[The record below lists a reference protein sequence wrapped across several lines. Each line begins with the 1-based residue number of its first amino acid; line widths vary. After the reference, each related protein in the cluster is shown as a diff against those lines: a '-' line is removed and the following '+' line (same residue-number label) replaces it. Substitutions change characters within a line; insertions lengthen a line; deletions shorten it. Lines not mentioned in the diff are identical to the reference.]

1 MLDTMSEPL
10 RDIFIR
16 NLKFYRK
23 KNRLSQEKLS
33 YAINM
38 SMNYINQ
45 LENKNSFPPPEI
57 IDKISQVLEIKPVKL
72 FDETQSPENIIA
84 NSRSLFADELAEN
97 IQERLKTDIKKAI
110 SAAIE
115 EKIV

>member
-1 MLDTMSEPL
+1 MREPL

-23 KNRLSQEKLS
+23 KCGLSQEKLS

-57 IDKISQVLEIKPVKL
+57 IDKISDVLNIHPAKL
-72 FDETQSPENIIA
+72 FDETQSPQNIIA
-84 NSRSLFADELAEN
+84 DSRTDFVNELTED
-97 IQERLKTDIKKAI
+97 IQRRLKGDIQNAILKAI
-110 SAAIE
+110 S
-115 EKIV
+115 EKL